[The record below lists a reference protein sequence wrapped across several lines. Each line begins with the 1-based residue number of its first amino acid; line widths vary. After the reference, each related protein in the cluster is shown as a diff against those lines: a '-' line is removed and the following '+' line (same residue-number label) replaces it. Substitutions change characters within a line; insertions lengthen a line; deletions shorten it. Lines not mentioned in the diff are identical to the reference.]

1 MLVDSSG
8 KIGSVYYYMKEL
20 GGNADC
26 YENEN
31 NEMYQSTWCVKAILL
46 CKYSG
51 KKRNSVEINNIYHV
65 FVALYFPVALIT
77 FSVLF

>member
-8 KIGSVYYYMKEL
+8 KISSVYYYMKEL

-31 NEMYQSTWCVKAILL
+31 NEMYQST
-46 CKYSG
+46 
-51 KKRNSVEINNIYHV
+51 
-65 FVALYFPVALIT
+65 
-77 FSVLF
+77 